1 MLYELAPSVF
11 FSRGPISLSLVF
23 CAYAGGRTNLRK
35 EGRGE
40 ERREEEAYI
49 RVITVIK
56 AISVITVI
64 GAITVI
70 TVIRTMIVI
79 IRLMI
84 VNTDE
89 IVTRIMNDDTSSDG
103 NKKGYL
109 HICTLDYMSR
119 LY

>member
-1 MLYELAPSVF
+1 M
-11 FSRGPISLSLVF
+11 VF

-40 ERREEEAYI
+40 EREEEAYI

-89 IVTRIMNDDTSSDG
+89 IATRIMNDDTSTQRIR
-103 NKKGYL
+103 Y
-109 HICTLDYMSR
+109 
-119 LY
+119 

>member
-1 MLYELAPSVF
+1 MIWRHHHQF
-11 FSRGPISLSLVF
+11 FFFRGPISLSLVF

-49 RVITVIK
+49 RVITVIR

-64 GAITVI
+64 GARTVI

-79 IRLMI
+79 RLMI

-89 IVTRIMNDDTSSDG
+89 IVKRIMNDDTSSDG